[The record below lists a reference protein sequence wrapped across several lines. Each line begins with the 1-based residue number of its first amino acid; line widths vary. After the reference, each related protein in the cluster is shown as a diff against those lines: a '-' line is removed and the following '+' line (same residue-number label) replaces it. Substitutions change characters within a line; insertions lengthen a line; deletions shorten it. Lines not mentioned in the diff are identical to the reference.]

1 MTAQTSGFGFHLPSR
16 LVQVHGH
23 WLRPGTRE
31 RRLDC
36 KCFFQTSA
44 ILFKCYLKLKWKR
57 YRTRRRLY
65 HILKRNRALRVW
77 LHLIRCCAIFP
88 PSLLLLLGFFFLI
101 IICVGESVCC
111 HCQSLT
117 EGTMGPDRWKKQINS
132 RPILEFEVLPWW
144 HERTGVLG
152 FCLLHWK
159 GGQSLEDEQ
168 INKKKE
174 RKKKKQT
181 GKVAFFSLQIILQ
194 CINSISMFI

>member
-1 MTAQTSGFGFHLPSR
+1 MF
-16 LVQVHGH
+16 
-23 WLRPGTRE
+23 
-31 RRLDC
+31 
-36 KCFFQTSA
+36 FFQTSA

-65 HILKRNRALRVW
+65 HILKRNRALCLTSPNKV
-77 LHLIRCCAIFP
+77 LCYFPAVDAAIVR
-88 PSLLLLLGFFFLI
+88 LFFFIYFFI

-168 INKKKE
+168 INNKKIKNE
-174 RKKKKQT
+174 QEKSL
-181 GKVAFFSLQIILQ
+181 FFPPNHSTVHK
-194 CINSISMFI
+194 

>member
-1 MTAQTSGFGFHLPSR
+1 MWDRVNIICRKKSQNNPWTSAMTLWPRSLKIGVMNVFHESQEMKAATNSNLDFASRGSHRLADPFVVCGAADFTFYRLHKLLALDSIFQKR

-44 ILFKCYLKLKWKR
+44 ILLKCYLKLKWKR

-88 PSLLLLLGFFFLI
+88 PSLLLLLGFFF
-101 IICVGESVCC
+101 
-111 HCQSLT
+111 
-117 EGTMGPDRWKKQINS
+117 
-132 RPILEFEVLPWW
+132 
-144 HERTGVLG
+144 
-152 FCLLHWK
+152 
-159 GGQSLEDEQ
+159 
-168 INKKKE
+168 
-174 RKKKKQT
+174 
-181 GKVAFFSLQIILQ
+181 
-194 CINSISMFI
+194 